1 MPSKKKLIA
10 ALSNVNGLKS
20 FGLNSLC
27 NRIKTI
33 ASGIVA
39 SNETSRKVV
48 VKVRY
53 VTEAKNKRKDAI
65 LILFFSKNISQY
77 SFLLIF
83 SCFAAFMSL

>member
-27 NRIKTI
+27 NRIKII

-48 VKVRY
+48 VKVIY
-53 VTEAKNKRKDAI
+53 VIEAKNKRKDAI